1 MIKSLYS
8 GVTGLKT
15 HNQRMDVIGN
25 NIANVNTTAYKAG
38 TVTFKDVYYQT
49 KQNASGGSY
58 TSGGMNPKQV
68 GYGVQLGTI
77 SKVMTQSGLTYS
89 DSVFDCAL
97 EGSGFFQVMDSAGNI
112 YYTRLGRFSLDDVG
126 NLCDPSGN
134 IVLGISGDPTNV
146 QAGSQR
152 INVAIPAIENSNA
165 TATKAYLGHNI
176 VFTAGG
182 YGPGGNIA
190 ITVINSDV
198 PFATMSGSTLN
209 VYMDLNKD
217 YETIASTNLGGRPTV
232 GTALTAAQ
240 AAAIGVTGT
249 PAATAQHVALWDN
262 ALVVE
267 ISSLLSNDIRDA
279 IRVGGVNVDPAI
291 LSMDAAGNIV
301 SGISVS
307 FESVPDETAAQRA
320 ENYVEIRNSAALTTD
335 TAASNIIRLGFRAQ
349 IPGAF
354 ANRYE
359 IDVQTSS
366 SAAVSAKWTDN
377 VLVVTVPQTGT
388 FTAGEV
394 YAAIETAA
402 GGDSRKM
409 FDVMTQIPTGT
420 VGTPVWGTAP
430 AYQTTGTGGQ
440 AFGAYSAAIGALTRE
455 DGSRITLRTGLAG
468 GTDSFFTEA
477 FSSLTTVRLDGGYLF
492 TEQDASTCEIII
504 DKNGVIY
511 GRHPVHGELLL
522 GRIDVVD
529 FVNPGGLNQVGTS
542 YFTESLASGPPQVRI
557 PADESETF
565 IISGALEMSNVDLS
579 QEFSDMIITQ
589 RGFQANSRIIT
600 VSDTMLEELINLKR

>member
-25 NIANVNTTAYKAG
+25 NIANVNTTAYKTG

-49 KQNASGGSY
+49 KQSASSGSY
-58 TSGGMNPKQV
+58 TAGGINPKQV

-112 YYTRLGRFSLDDVG
+112 YYTRLGRFSLDDYG
-126 NLCDPSGN
+126 NLCDPNGN
-134 IVLGISGDPTNV
+134 IVLGVSGDPTNV
-146 QAGSQR
+146 QAGTQR
-152 INVAIPAIENSNA
+152 INLAIPAIENSQA
-165 TATKAYLGHNI
+165 TATKEYLGHGI

-182 YGPGGNIA
+182 FGPGGNIA
-190 ITVINSDV
+190 LTVQNSDV
-198 PFATMSGSTLN
+198 PFATMSGGSTIN
-209 VYMDLNKD
+209 VFLDLNKD
-217 YETIASTNLGGRPTV
+217 YEGIAGTTLGGRPTV
-232 GTALTAAQ
+232 GIALTAEQ

-249 PAATAQHVALWDN
+249 PAATLQHVALWDN
-262 ALVVE
+262 AAVAE
-267 ISSLLSNDIRDA
+267 ISRMISADIAEA
-279 IRVGGVNVDPAI
+279 IRLGGINIDPA
-291 LSMDAAGNIV
+291 LEGLT
-301 SGISVS
+301 VS
-307 FESVPDETAAQRA
+307 FDTVPSPTAAQKATNFFELKLTEDLNAAATATNVIKLGFAAR
-320 ENYVEIRNSAALTTD
+320 NPGSNGNKFEIDLQTTSAA
-335 TAASNIIRLGFRAQ
+335 
-349 IPGAF
+349 
-354 ANRYE
+354 
-359 IDVQTSS
+359 
-366 SAAVSAKWTDN
+366 AVTAKWSDN
-377 VLVVTVPQTGT
+377 VLMIYLPQNGA
-388 FTAGEV
+388 F
-394 YAAIETAA
+394 YLSDIYNAIEVAS

-409 FDVMTQIPTGT
+409 FDVYTQAPTGGT
-420 VGTPVWGTAP
+420 VDAPEYAVADIETLLLAPPTPGVNS
-430 AYQTTGTGGQ
+430 GQ
-440 AFGAYSAAIGALTRE
+440 DFAGFATILAQYRKE
-455 DGSRITLRTGLAG
+455 DGTRITHRAGMGG

-477 FSSLTTVRLDGGYLF
+477 FSSLSTVRLDGGYLF
-492 TEQDASTCEIII
+492 TEQDASTCEIDI
-504 DKNGVIY
+504 DRNGTIY

-522 GRIDVVD
+522 GRIDIVD

-542 YFTESLASGPPQVRI
+542 YFTESRASGPPQVRI
-557 PADESETF
+557 PSEESETF